1 MSLETIVAAIA
12 AEADAEVQRI
22 EDETSVRVESI
33 LNEARTRALSEQEAW
48 EESRSEETIQAV
60 ARVVNRARLEADR
73 RVADAKEA
81 LFQEALGRLA
91 ERIRQA
97 IAGPDYPG
105 IFRALH
111 TEALTVVP
119 DPGATVLVRPV
130 DVELAERVARDR
142 GATGVVKGV
151 LDCIGG
157 LDIEGADGRSAR
169 NTVDSRLRQS
179 ERRLRRLAVQAI
191 PEMTSEASRT

>member
-81 LFQEALGRLA
+81 LFQEALGRLV

-119 DPGATVLVRPV
+119 DPGATVLVRPM
-130 DVELAERVARDR
+130 DLELAERVARDR
-142 GATGVVKGV
+142 GATGVVKGA
-151 LDCIGG
+151 LDCVGG
-157 LDIEGADGRSAR
+157 LDIEGADGRSVR
-169 NTVDSRLRQS
+169 NTVDSRLQQS